1 MKKDLSFGSLMT
13 TITAS
18 LVAFMVAASPAA
30 LCLMNSVNSRG
41 ELTHPEYFIGAV
53 GGVLLIIFGLVA
65 IILSIIGIFK
75 KSRGL
80 AIATMVFQA
89 LLVIGAILAM
99 VGGTNVIKALD
110 PEEVILYGLQMVL
123 PFVALLISY
132 VGAFVLNLVH
142 VIKMKKQPV
151 EVKEVETV

>member
-1 MKKDLSFGSLMT
+1 MKRDLSFGSLMT

-18 LVAFMVAASPAA
+18 LVAFMVAVSPAT
-30 LCLMNSVNSRG
+30 LCLMNSVNGRG
-41 ELTHPEYFIGAV
+41 ELIHPEYFVGAL
-53 GGVLLIIFGLVA
+53 GCVLLIIFGLVA
-65 IILSIIGIFK
+65 IILSVIGIFK

-89 LLVIGAILAM
+89 LLVIGAILAL

-110 PEEVILYGLQMVL
+110 QEEVILYGLQMVL

-132 VGAFVLNLVH
+132 IGAFALNLVH

-151 EVKEVETV
+151 EVKEV